1 MFAVRLLTVINDWT
15 VKEIE
20 MERQILIIKGNEAQS
35 VVARI
40 LFESGYTV
48 RQITV
53 TPKNSKTKTKAL
65 EYWKGEEK

>member
-1 MFAVRLLTVINDWT
+1 
-15 VKEIE
+15 